1 MNDMRGASARRPRR
15 ATTPRARATL
25 IGSVVALAMAAVLG
39 TVGAS
44 APVAGAASNKGV
56 LFTNSLAKPSAAV
69 QPASAPGVTGAFVD
83 GKYRLTTTTDALA
96 LYAPIF
102 TATGPQLSSIRVD
115 ADMSLASK
123 KAFGG
128 LDCRS
133 GSDAVTRYA
142 FLVTGT
148 GDWVLGKTSGSENN
162 ALKQGRVKT
171 PANKQA
177 FHLTFVCTGEE
188 QPGTTGS
195 VTLKFLIDGKQVVSF
210 TDSTSALPVA
220 LPAAVGMEA
229 DVGSASF
236 SNMVVKQT

>member
-1 MNDMRGASARRPRR
+1 MSDMHGADARRNRR
-15 ATTPRARATL
+15 STPSWARTALIGSLVALCTTVSLGTAGVSAHVARAT
-25 IGSVVALAMAAVLG
+25 S
-39 TVGAS
+39 S
-44 APVAGAASNKGV
+44 KDV
-56 LFTNSLAKPSAAV
+56 LFANSLAKPSAAV
-69 QPASAPGVTGAFVD
+69 QPATGPGVTGAFVD
-83 GKYRLTTTTDALA
+83 GKYRLTTTGALA
-96 LYAPIF
+96 LYAPVF

-115 ADMSLASK
+115 ADMSLGNK

-133 GSDAVTRYA
+133 GSDSVTRYA

-148 GDWVLGKTSGSENN
+148 GDWVLGKSSSTENN
-162 ALKQGRVKT
+162 TLKQGRLGAAGK
-171 PANKQA
+171 KRS
-177 FHLTFVCTGEE
+177 FHLTFVCSGEE

-210 TDSTSALPVA
+210 TDPTSALPVS

-236 SNMVVKQT
+236 SNIVVKQT